1 MPLLITVVCHSY
13 GYREQNSEEQ
23 PFSTM
28 NYGKN
33 KHRSRFTDDS
43 LQFCVKMKL
52 LRTAPICRRCA
63 HRFMS
68 RSPIVPRQTR
78 QCLHEHALKHYVMDH
93 FSHMVGV
100 PTQAAVA
107 FQLIAQH
114 TPKKQPREHR
124 LYTRGSTSPAAALQ
138 TTPRHTHQTHK
149 INMYALSHSLFVF
162 CYFYI
167 VF

>member
-1 MPLLITVVCHSY
+1 MPLVISVVCHSY

-33 KHRSRFTDDS
+33 KHRSRFTDNS

-68 RSPIVPRQTR
+68 RSPIVPRQIR

-100 PTQAAVA
+100 PKQPAVA
-107 FQLIAQH
+107 FQLTARH
-114 TPKKQPREHR
+114 TPKNSRE
-124 LYTRGSTSPAAALQ
+124 STDYAWEAWLQ
-138 TTPRHTHQTHK
+138 VPLRWVHLPCSGTADHAPPHTSNT
-149 INMYALSHSLFVF
+149 
-162 CYFYI
+162 
-167 VF
+167 

>member
-1 MPLLITVVCHSY
+1 MCAYAAANHCSCHSY

-33 KHRSRFTDDS
+33 KHRSRFTDNS

-93 FSHMVGV
+93 FSHMVAV
-100 PTQAAVA
+100 PKQPTVA
-107 FQLIAQH
+107 FQLTARH

-124 LYTRGSTSPAAALQ
+124 LRPRGVIAGAAQAGPPPLQRHCRPRPA
-138 TTPRHTHQTHK
+138 THIKHVK
-149 INMYALSHSLFVF
+149 
-162 CYFYI
+162 
-167 VF
+167 